1 MKEVLALIEKRKQ
14 EFAQL
19 PLFQFLQNKSI
30 DPRKRLAW
38 APCVTPIAM
47 SFEDLLKYD
56 FRKEPTDDPIQ
67 ELINK
72 HTEEEDNHWMW
83 FLEDLE
89 KLGFDYLMKF
99 SDSMR
104 FYWGEETYKT
114 RQVCHQI
121 ALHTFRSEPIVV
133 LAAMEAIEAT
143 ANVAFALTAQ
153 VAQELQ
159 QITKQKYRF
168 FGQYHVGVESAHT
181 VLTNDAKQFLESIQL
196 TQEQRAKAFEVV
208 EKVFEVFTE
217 ATNEMRTYAE
227 KHSLVQTLRTS

>member
-19 PLFQFLQNKSI
+19 PFFQFLQDKSI
-30 DPRKRLAW
+30 DPRQRLAW

-67 ELINK
+67 KLINR
-72 HTEEEDNHWMW
+72 HTDEEDIHWIW

-89 KLGFDYLMKF
+89 KLGFDQLMKF

-104 FYWGEETYKT
+104 FYWSEETYKA
-114 RQVCHQI
+114 RQVNHQI

-133 LAAMEAIEAT
+133 LAAIEAIEAT
-143 ANVAFALTAQ
+143 ANVTFTLTKQ
-153 VAQELQ
+153 IVEELQ
-159 QITKQKYRF
+159 QITKPNYRF
-168 FGQYHVGVESAHT
+168 FGQHHVSVEADHT
-181 VLTNDAKQFLESIQL
+181 VLTDNVKQFLETTQL

-217 ATNEMRTYAE
+217 AINEMMAYAE
-227 KHSLVQTLRTS
+227 KHLISQPLKAS